1 MAMKSEVRFANQ
13 FLKSFETSPNVTYLR
28 GYIKILMYPHEP
40 YNNLGRGPKYF
51 EVSIRLCPVGAR
63 IKALDQ
69 LVFTAT

>member
-1 MAMKSEVRFANQ
+1 MAMKSEVRFENQ
-13 FLKSFETSPNVTYLR
+13 FIKSFETSPNVTYLK

-40 YNNLGRGPKYF
+40 YNLGRGNNYF

-69 LVFTAT
+69 LVFTAP